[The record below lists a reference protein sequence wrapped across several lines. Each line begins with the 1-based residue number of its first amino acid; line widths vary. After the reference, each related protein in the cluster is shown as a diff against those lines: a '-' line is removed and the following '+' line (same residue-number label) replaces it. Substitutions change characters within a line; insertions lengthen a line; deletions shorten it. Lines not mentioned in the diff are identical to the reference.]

1 MIPTLRNEEQQQL
14 HDGLYTVY
22 HTKQQN
28 HRNWKRLQIKK
39 KQLERN
45 YSRTVREMLYVDI
58 HTVVWRCEPTRQ
70 ATHVL
75 TSRRK
80 REKGH
85 QLCGFWQLFCMKAG
99 RSETI
104 GANRSTRNTRRRI
117 GKKERGLLHTHKRK
131 NSTRKKKKNS
141 SGVSNPAAA
150 GCPADIGT
158 RYRGQT
164 DRRKTKYYISGGVGW
179 PCVSFI
185 TSGGALCM

>member
-117 GKKERGLLHTHKRK
+117 GKKQRGLLHTHKRK
-131 NSTRKKKKNS
+131 NSTRKQEKKKIHQ
-141 SGVSNPAAA
+141 
-150 GCPADIGT
+150 GCRTLLLLDAQQI
-158 RYRGQT
+158 
-164 DRRKTKYYISGGVGW
+164 
-179 PCVSFI
+179 
-185 TSGGALCM
+185 